1 MEEMESTERSP
12 AEEKEGWSPA
22 MVSSPEAT
30 MLEDT
35 GIKGE
40 TEAEGSSRDGGA
52 SPLLEERLKPDGD
65 EMHDGAV
72 EVGEKTVREC
82 LDLMAG
88 AVSIV
93 WPMGLPHHDTVRISV
108 ETNIRIIRIVYPE
121 Y

>member
-12 AEEKEGWSPA
+12 AEEKEGRSPA

-72 EVGEKTVREC
+72 EGGEKTSGDSGSAEPSKTG
-82 LDLMAG
+82 DDAG
-88 AVSIV
+88 DDQDQKSAEAAA
-93 WPMGLPHHDTVRISV
+93 TQ
-108 ETNIRIIRIVYPE
+108 
-121 Y
+121 

>member
-1 MEEMESTERSP
+1 MGEEMESTERSP

-65 EMHDGAV
+65 EMHDRAV
-72 EVGEKTVREC
+72 EGGRRPVVTPAPQSLQRLAMMLE
-82 LDLMAG
+82 M
-88 AVSIV
+88 
-93 WPMGLPHHDTVRISV
+93 
-108 ETNIRIIRIVYPE
+108 IRAR
-121 Y
+121 

>member
-1 MEEMESTERSP
+1 MEGKMEEMESTERSP

-72 EVGEKTVREC
+72 EGGEKTSGDSAEPSKTG
-82 LDLMAG
+82 DDAG
-88 AVSIV
+88 DDQGQNSAEAAA
-93 WPMGLPHHDTVRISV
+93 TQ
-108 ETNIRIIRIVYPE
+108 
-121 Y
+121 